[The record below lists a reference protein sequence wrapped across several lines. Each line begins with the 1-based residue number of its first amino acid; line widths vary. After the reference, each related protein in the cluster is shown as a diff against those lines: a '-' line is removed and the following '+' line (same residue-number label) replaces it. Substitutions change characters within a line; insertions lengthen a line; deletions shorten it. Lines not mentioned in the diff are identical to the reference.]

1 MKKIYKFIF
10 IIAILLVTLSA
21 GREAIQA
28 SATSGF
34 LLSEKVYLGG
44 FSVGIDTLSEGLY
57 VDELATITTE
67 NGLVTPLKDKGIDE
81 GDILLKVNGNTV
93 SSKADVSKSIKP
105 KRTNYLELLDDKKE
119 KFIVECTPIFDDKS
133 QSYLLGLYLSD
144 SIEGIGTVTFIRSDG
159 RFSALG
165 HPIAN
170 DKGKAVA
177 TNNAKIFKCTI
188 DSVTPSKKDFPGK
201 INGNFS
207 IDEAIGRVIKNTDF
221 GIYGVMN
228 GDEYKKRTIQTQSRL
243 LISTGKAKIY
253 TTIVDN
259 KPDYYDI
266 EILSL
271 SMQPRVKEKG
281 MLIKVTDPR
290 LLAIGGI
297 VQGMSGSP
305 IIQNDKLVG
314 AVTHVL
320 IEDTTKG
327 YGIYSDFLFDISN
340 EE

>member
-1 MKKIYKFIF
+1 M
-10 IIAILLVTLSA
+10 
-21 GREAIQA
+21 
-28 SATSGF
+28 
-34 LLSEKVYLGG
+34 
-44 FSVGIDTLSEGLY
+44 SEGLY
-57 VDELATITTE
+57 VDELATISTE
-67 NGLVTPLKDKGIDE
+67 NGAVTPLKGKGIDE

-93 SSKADVSKSIKP
+93 SSKAEVSKSIKP
-105 KRTNYLELLDDKKE
+105 KSTNYLELLDDKKD
-119 KFIVECTPIFDDKS
+119 KYIVECMPIFDNKS
-133 QSYLLGLYLSD
+133 RSYLLGLYLSD

-170 DKGKAVA
+170 ERGNVVA
-177 TNNAKIFKCTI
+177 INNAKIFKCTI
-188 DSVTPSKKDFPGK
+188 DSVTPSKKDLPGK
-201 INGNFS
+201 LNGDFS
-207 IDEAIGRVIKNTDF
+207 LDEPIGKVNKNTDF
-221 GIYGVMN
+221 GIYGVIS
-228 GDEYKKRTIQTQSRL
+228 GDEYKKTTIQTQSRL

-259 KPDYYDI
+259 RPDYYDI

-271 SMQPRVKEKG
+271 SMQPKIKEKG

-305 IIQNDKLVG
+305 IIQNDKLIG